1 MTELATLARPYAEAA
16 FKRAKEVGAAG
27 IWSDS
32 LSFLALVVQDKELQ
46 AVIDNPRVT
55 KEQLT
60 QLMLDICQGHIHDEA
75 EDFLKILIENDRLKL
90 VPQIAEIY
98 EQYRADDEGYVNVE
112 LYSAYAI
119 TKEEQ
124 KKIVK
129 SLEKLLHKKV
139 NASVNVQKDLI
150 GGVVAKA
157 GDKVVDFS
165 ISGQLHQLA
174 KRL

>member
-1 MTELATLARPYAEAA
+1 MTELATLARPYAEAV

-32 LSFLALVVQDKELQ
+32 LAFLALVMQDPELQ
-46 AVIDNPRVT
+46 SVVDNPRVD

-75 EDFLKILIENDRLKL
+75 ENFLKILIENDRLKL
-90 VPQIAEIY
+90 LPQIAELY
-98 EQYRADDEGYVNVE
+98 EQYKADDEGYVNVD

-119 TKEEQ
+119 SNEEQ

-129 SLEKLLHKKV
+129 SLEKLLAKKV
-139 NASVNVQKDLI
+139 NASVKINKDLI
-150 GGVVAKA
+150 GGIVAKA

>member
-27 IWSDS
+27 VWSDS

>member
-27 IWSDS
+27 VWSDS
-32 LSFLALVVQDKELQ
+32 LAYLAQVMQDTELQ
-46 AVIDNPRVT
+46 AVVDNPKVG
-55 KEQLT
+55 KERLSQL
-60 QLMLDICQGHIHDEA
+60 LLDICQGHIHDEA
-75 EDFLKILIENDRLKL
+75 ENFLKVLIENDRLKL
-90 VPQIAEIY
+90 LPQIAELY
-98 EQYRADDEGYVNVE
+98 EQYKAEDEGYVNVD
-112 LYSAYAI
+112 LYSAYSI

-129 SLEKLLHKKV
+129 SLEKLLGKKV
-139 NASVNVQKDLI
+139 NASVNIRKGLI